1 MRFSVDDIPA
11 GDKTFGHRFMAPAPF
26 HVKRFEDYALA
37 LERAKVVIDPERR
50 RDIILHDAKDL
61 AFAQGEDAAN
71 DYRAGISAGRIK
83 AKMPPVRAAVKK
95 SAKTSKRK
103 TKRS

>member
-1 MRFSVDDIPA
+1 
-11 GDKTFGHRFMAPAPF
+11 MAS
-26 HVKRFEDYALA
+26 DYS
-37 LERAKVVIDPERR
+37 RARK
-50 RDIILHDAKDL
+50 A
-61 AFAQGEDAAN
+61 GEDAAN